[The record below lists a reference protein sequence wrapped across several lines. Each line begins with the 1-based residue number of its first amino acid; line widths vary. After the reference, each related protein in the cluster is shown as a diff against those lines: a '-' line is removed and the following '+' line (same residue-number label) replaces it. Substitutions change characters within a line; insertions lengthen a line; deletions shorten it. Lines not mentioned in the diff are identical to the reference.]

1 MPLIQIRDL
10 VKSFNGQTILNGIN
24 LEVETGEVKVIMG
37 ASGCGKTT
45 LLRCLNR
52 LVQPTSGTIHV
63 DGVDV
68 GNPQTDIRKLRQR
81 IGFVFQQFA
90 LYRHLNV
97 MDNVT
102 LGLIKLR
109 GMTRLDASAVAM
121 TQLDRLEMG
130 KHHDKYPSELSGGQK
145 QRVAL
150 ARVLAMDPSVVVLD
164 EPTSAL
170 DPVMSQEVGALIRQ
184 LNSEGVTHQLDYHL
198 LAHLHDEWQI
208 EVIEKHAD
216 TVAELAP
223 SAIRAAG
230 QSYSLNVRLDGD
242 TSIGRN
248 WAETH

>member
-184 LNSEGVTHQLDYHL
+184 LNSEGVTIICATHDVGLGRSIAERVVFLENGTVKANERFDF
-198 LAHLHDEWQI
+198 LA
-208 EVIEKHAD
+208 
-216 TVAELAP
+216 
-223 SAIRAAG
+223 
-230 QSYSLNVRLDGD
+230 QSCTD
-242 TSIGRN
+242 
-248 WAETH
+248 AETRAFFDR

>member
-109 GMTRLDASAVAM
+109 GMTRQEASAVAM
-121 TQLDRLEMG
+121 TQLDRLEMD

-170 DPVMSQEVGALIRQ
+170 DPVMSQEVGGLIRQ
-184 LNSEGVTHQLDYHL
+184 LNSEGVTIICATHDVGLGRSIAERVVFLENGTVKANERFDF
-198 LAHLHDEWQI
+198 LA
-208 EVIEKHAD
+208 
-216 TVAELAP
+216 
-223 SAIRAAG
+223 
-230 QSYSLNVRLDGD
+230 QSCPD
-242 TSIGRN
+242 
-248 WAETH
+248 AETRAFFDR

>member
-109 GMTRLDASAVAM
+109 GMTRQEASAVAL

-184 LNSEGVTHQLDYHL
+184 LNSEGVTIICATHDVGLGRSIAERVVFLENGTVKANERFDF
-198 LAHLHDEWQI
+198 LA
-208 EVIEKHAD
+208 
-216 TVAELAP
+216 
-223 SAIRAAG
+223 
-230 QSYSLNVRLDGD
+230 QSCTD
-242 TSIGRN
+242 
-248 WAETH
+248 AETRAFFDR

>member
-97 MDNVT
+97 
-102 LGLIKLR
+102 
-109 GMTRLDASAVAM
+109 S
-121 TQLDRLEMG
+121 
-130 KHHDKYPSELSGGQK
+130 
-145 QRVAL
+145 
-150 ARVLAMDPSVVVLD
+150 
-164 EPTSAL
+164 
-170 DPVMSQEVGALIRQ
+170 
-184 LNSEGVTHQLDYHL
+184 
-198 LAHLHDEWQI
+198 
-208 EVIEKHAD
+208 
-216 TVAELAP
+216 
-223 SAIRAAG
+223 
-230 QSYSLNVRLDGD
+230 
-242 TSIGRN
+242 
-248 WAETH
+248 

>member
-1 MPLIQIRDL
+1 MSLIQIRDL
-10 VKSFNGQTILNGIN
+10 VKTFNGQTVLGGID
-24 LEVETGEVKVIMG
+24 LDVAAGEVKVIMG

-52 LVQPTSGTIHV
+52 LVEPTSGSIHV

-90 LYRHLNV
+90 LYRHLSV

-109 GMTRLDASAVAM
+109 GMSNNDAADAALK
-121 TQLDRLEMG
+121 QLDRLEMG
-130 KHHDKYPSELSGGQK
+130 RHHDKYPSELSGGQK

-184 LNSEGVTHQLDYHL
+184 LNAEGVTIICATHDVGLGRSIADRVVFLENGVVKANERFDY
-198 LAHLHDEWQI
+198 LAQTCPD
-208 EVIEKHAD
+208 
-216 TVAELAP
+216 
-223 SAIRAAG
+223 
-230 QSYSLNVRLDGD
+230 
-242 TSIGRN
+242 
-248 WAETH
+248 AETRAFFDR